1 VRVRAPRRLRRGGGQ
16 DKNER
21 KKKIHGKKLKNK
33 RKKILREKKSI
44 FFGYRPF
51 SSGMCII

>member
-21 KKKIHGKKLKNK
+21 KKKFTEKTEKIRE
-33 RKKILREKKSI
+33 RKFFGKKSI